1 MNATARLLHVSFY
14 VRNAAITPEY
24 GLVELAW
31 DFLDNDSGSATIVG
45 AMGASSPTGGN
56 FRQRLTQ
63 DEKTAETRRR
73 LLDAAV
79 VCLIDRGY
87 ANTTTS
93 EIAERAGLS
102 RGAQL
107 YHFPKKE
114 ELLTS
119 AVEHLFQLMFGEMK
133 EKVSRLTNEDDRR
146 AMAIDSLWEIA
157 NGRFMTAFIELIVA
171 SRTDSYLR
179 ESVRAANDRSVE
191 FIDRSFKELFPLP
204 DSAGDDYDLIPHV
217 VIMLLQGIAL
227 EGQALNPVLTARILT
242 AIKTFK
248 L

>member
-1 MNATARLLHVSFY
+1 
-14 VRNAAITPEY
+14 
-24 GLVELAW
+24 
-31 DFLDNDSGSATIVG
+31 
-45 AMGASSPTGGN
+45 MGASSPTGSN
-56 FRQRLTQ
+56 FRPRLTQ

-73 LLDAAV
+73 LLDAAIG
-79 VCLIDRGY
+79 CLIDRGY

-119 AVEHLFQLMFGEMK
+119 AVEHLYQLMFGEMK

-146 AMAIDSLWEIA
+146 AMAIDLMWEIA
-157 NGRFMTAFIELIVA
+157 NGRFMTAWIEICVA

-179 ESVRAANDRSVE
+179 QSVSAAKDRAGE
-191 FIDRSFKELFPLP
+191 LIDRSFRELFPRP
-204 DSAGDDYDLIPHV
+204 AGAPAEYDLIPEV
-217 VIMLLQGIAL
+217 VLLILQGMAL
-227 EGQALNPVLTARILT
+227 EGQALNAEFTTKVLTAL
-242 AIKTFK
+242 KTFK

>member
-1 MNATARLLHVSFY
+1 
-14 VRNAAITPEY
+14 
-24 GLVELAW
+24 
-31 DFLDNDSGSATIVG
+31 
-45 AMGASSPTGGN
+45 MGASSPN
-56 FRQRLTQ
+56 FKQRLTQ

-73 LLDAAV
+73 LLDAAI

-119 AVEHLFQLMFGEMK
+119 AVEHLFELKFGEMK
-133 EKVSRLTNEDDRR
+133 EKVSRLTNENDRR
-146 AMAIDSLWEIA
+146 AMAIDLMWEIS
-157 NGRFMTAFIELIVA
+157 NGRLTTAWIELVVA
-171 SRTDSYLR
+171 SRTDLYLQK
-179 ESVRAANDRSVE
+179 SVSAANDRIAD
-191 FIDRSFKELFPLP
+191 FINRSFEELFPRTGAASP
-204 DSAGDDYDLIPHV
+204 HYEVIPHIV
-217 VIMLLQGIAL
+217 CLTMEAMAF
-227 EGQALNPVLTARILT
+227 EGMTLNSELTAKILN
-242 AIKTFK
+242 ALKTFK

>member
-1 MNATARLLHVSFY
+1 
-14 VRNAAITPEY
+14 
-24 GLVELAW
+24 
-31 DFLDNDSGSATIVG
+31 
-45 AMGASSPTGGN
+45 MGASPPTGTG
-56 FRQRLTQ
+56 FRPRLTQ

-73 LLDAAV
+73 LLDAAIG
-79 VCLIDRGY
+79 CLVERGY

-119 AVEHLFQLMFGEMK
+119 AVEHLFELMFGEMK
-133 EKVSRLTNEDDRR
+133 ERVGRLTNVDDRR
-146 AMAIDSLWEIA
+146 AMAIDLLWEIA
-157 NGRFMTAFIELIVA
+157 NGRLMTAWLELVVA

-179 ESVRAANDRSVE
+179 ESVSGVNDRMAA
-191 FIDRSFKELFPLP
+191 FIDQSFKELFPRP
-204 DSAGDDYDLIPHV
+204 DAASPDYDLIPQIV
-217 VIMLLQGIAL
+217 VLILEAMAL
-227 EGQALNPVLTARILT
+227 EGKTLNPKLTARILT
-242 AIKTFK
+242 ALKTAE

>member
-1 MNATARLLHVSFY
+1 
-14 VRNAAITPEY
+14 
-24 GLVELAW
+24 
-31 DFLDNDSGSATIVG
+31 
-45 AMGASSPTGGN
+45 MGASSPTNTG
-56 FRQRLTQ
+56 FKPRLTQ

-73 LLDAAV
+73 LLDAAIG
-79 VCLIDRGY
+79 CLVERGY

-119 AVEHLFQLMFGEMK
+119 AVEHLFELMFGEMK
-133 EKVSRLTNEDDRR
+133 ERVGRLTNVNDRR
-146 AMAIDSLWEIA
+146 EMAIDLLWETA
-157 NGRFMTAFIELIVA
+157 NSRLMTAWMELVVA

-179 ESVRAANDRSVE
+179 ESVSAANDRSAE
-191 FIDRSFKELFPLP
+191 FIGQSFKELFPRP
-204 DSAGDDYDLIPHV
+204 AGAGDDYDLIPQMV
-217 VIMLLQGIAL
+217 VMLLEGMAL
-227 EGQALNPVLTARILT
+227 EGQTLNDELAKQILNAL
-242 AIKTFK
+242 KTFK